1 MIWSN
6 INMTKRALA
15 LLVCLSLAFPAW
27 AAEDFFLADVQ
38 IKGNQRVKT
47 DDVLNAVSVK
57 PGQKVSP
64 ADIDAAMGD
73 IYKMER
79 FSDITADISGEAGAS
94 VLTFILQERPLVR
107 NVRFEGNDKLTTEK
121 LREVITV
128 KVPDI
133 YDPFEVN
140 NSVEQVKVAYIMEGY
155 YAAEITADSHVNEKN
170 ETLITFRIKEGD
182 IVRIKDIRFDGNTV
196 FDEGEIR
203 GAMDTKEKWI
213 FSWIT
218 DRGNYNELLL
228 NQDLERIADLYFDEG
243 YVRVKVRE
251 PVISLVDN
259 DKHMLLLIHID
270 EGTQYRM
277 GTVDAQGDLTRDKEE
292 LLALVGLNPGDVF
305 SRGQL
310 RKGVEVV
317 TDVYADQGY
326 AYANVS
332 PLTRANDESKLVD
345 MMLDIEQGPQ
355 VSVERINITGN
366 TKTRDKVIRREMKL
380 VEGDLYNAT
389 NLKRSKARINNLG
402 FFEAVD
408 VATSAGSDDSL
419 MNVDVNVEE
428 RSTGTFSVGA
438 GYSSVDGVVGQGSIT
453 QENFLGRAWRLNLAA
468 SLGSD
473 SSTYQLGLTDPYFL
487 DTRWTLGGEL
497 YQTERDWSDFSRKA
511 KGFAIKAG
519 HPVGE
524 YSRVLVTYRFEDKE
538 IYDVDY
544 FASETI
550 KDQEGTSTLSSV
562 TTTYTYNT
570 TDNRL
575 DPSSGTD
582 LSATWEF
589 AGVGGTEKYSK
600 YILDSRHFWPWKWG
614 TVFSAHGQA
623 GYVHALNGDIDDVP
637 IDERFFLGGIYSIR
651 GFEAREVGPRDEFGD
666 FIGGDTEAYFNFEYI
681 FPLVKDLGLKG
692 VTFFDVGNTWNSE
705 DVWGEDDESFASWRY
720 SAGAG
725 IRWLSPMGPMRFE
738 YGYNLDA
745 RDYEDNG
752 KFDFMIGRFF

>member
-1 MIWSN
+1 M
-6 INMTKRALA
+6 MKRALV

-27 AAEDFFLADVQ
+27 AAEEFFLADVQ
-38 IKGNQRVKT
+38 VKGNQRVKT
-47 DDVLNAVSVK
+47 DDVLNAVSIK
-57 PGQKVSP
+57 PGQKVTP

-79 FSDITADISGEAGAS
+79 FSDITSDISGEADAS
-94 VLTFILQERPLVR
+94 VLTFIVQERPLVR
-107 NVRFEGNDKLTTEK
+107 NVRFEGNDKLSTEK

-170 ETLITFRIKEGD
+170 ETLVTFRIKEGD

-196 FDEGEIR
+196 FDEGDIR
-203 GAMDTKEKWI
+203 DAMDTKEKWI

-228 NQDLERIADLYFDEG
+228 NQDLERIADLYFNEG

-270 EGTQYRM
+270 EGPQYRM

-305 SRGQL
+305 SRSQL
-310 RKGVEVV
+310 RKGVEIV

-332 PLTRANDESKLVD
+332 PLTRANDESKLID

-380 VEGDLYNAT
+380 VEGDLFNAT

-408 VATSAGSDDSL
+408 VGTSAGSDDSL
-419 MNVDVNVEE
+419 MNIDVNVEE

-438 GYSSVDGVVGQGSIT
+438 GYSSVDGVVAQGSIT
-453 QENFLGRAWRLNLAA
+453 QENFLGRGWRLNLAA
-468 SLGSD
+468 SLGSE
-473 SSTYQLGLTDPYFL
+473 STTYQLGLTDPYFL
-487 DTRWTLGGEL
+487 DTRWTLGGEI
-497 YQTERDWSDFSRKA
+497 YKTEREWSDFSRDA
-511 KGFAIKAG
+511 TGFAVKAG

-524 YSRVLVTYRFEDKE
+524 YSRVLVTYRFENKE
-538 IYDVDY
+538 IYDVA
-544 FASETI
+544 FSASPSILE
-550 KDQEGTSTLSSV
+550 QEGTSTLSSV
-562 TTTYTYNT
+562 TTTYSYNT

-575 DPSSGTD
+575 DPSAGTD

-589 AGVGGTEKYSK
+589 AGVGGTEKFSK
-600 YILDSRHFWPWKWG
+600 YILDSRHFWPWKWD
-614 TVFSAHGQA
+614 TVFSAHGQL
-623 GYVHALNGDIDDVP
+623 GYVHALNGGIEDVP
-637 IDERFFLGGIYSIR
+637 IDERFFLGGIYSLR
-651 GFEAREVGPRDEFGD
+651 GFDSREVGPRDFRGD

-705 DVWGEDDESFASWRY
+705 DFLGEDDEAFASWRY

-725 IRWLSPMGPMRFE
+725 VRWLSPMGPMRFE

-745 RDYEDNG
+745 RDYEPKS

>member
-1 MIWSN
+1 MI
-6 INMTKRALA
+6 KRALA
-15 LLVCLSLAFPAW
+15 LLVCLSLVFPAW
-27 AAEDFFLADVQ
+27 AAEEFFLADVQ
-38 IKGNQRVKT
+38 VKGNQRVKT
-47 DDVLNAVSVK
+47 DDILNAVSIE
-57 PGQKVSP
+57 PGQKVTP
-64 ADIDAAMGD
+64 ADIDAAMSD

-79 FSDITADISGEAGAS
+79 FSDITSDVSGEAGAS
-94 VLTFILQERPLVR
+94 VLTFLVQERPLVR
-107 NVRFEGNDKLTTEK
+107 NVRFEGNEKLTTEK

-140 NSVEQVKVAYIMEGY
+140 NSVEQIKVAYIMEGY

-170 ETLITFRIKEGD
+170 ETLVTFRIKEGD
-182 IVRIKDIRFDGNTV
+182 IVRIKDIRFEGNTV
-196 FDEGEIR
+196 FDEGDIR
-203 GAMDTKEKWI
+203 AAMDTKEKWI

-228 NQDLERIADLYFDEG
+228 KQDLERIADLYFDEG

-259 DKHMLLLIHID
+259 DKHMLLLINID
-270 EGTQYRM
+270 EGPQYRM

-332 PLTRANDESKLVD
+332 PLTRANDESKLID

-380 VEGDLYNAT
+380 VEGDLFNAT

-408 VATSAGSDDSL
+408 VGTSAGSDDSL
-419 MNVDVNVEE
+419 MNVDVKVEE

-438 GYSSVDGVVGQGSIT
+438 GYSSVDGLVGQGSIT
-453 QENFLGRAWRLNLAA
+453 QENFLGRGWRLNLAA
-468 SLGSD
+468 SLGSE
-473 SSTYQLGLTDPYFL
+473 STTYQLGLTDPYFL
-487 DTRWTLGGEL
+487 DTRWTLGGEI
-497 YQTERDWSDFSRKA
+497 YQTEREWTDFSRDA
-511 KGFAIKAG
+511 TGFAIKAG

-538 IYDVDY
+538 IYDVDF
-544 FASETI
+544 FASQTI

-589 AGVGGTEKYSK
+589 AGVGGTEKFSK

-614 TVFSAHGQA
+614 TVFSAHGQL
-623 GYVHALNGDIDDVP
+623 GYVHDLGGDSEDVP
-637 IDERFFLGGIYSIR
+637 IDERFFLGGIYSLR
-651 GFEAREVGPRDEFGD
+651 GFESREVGPRDEFGD

-705 DVWGEDDESFASWRY
+705 DFWGEDDDAFSSWRY

-738 YGYNLDA
+738 YGFNLDS